1 MAKSLLHISKMTKTE
16 KEMHMEIAELQR
28 KILDLKV
35 VLDTAQAAIRR
46 AESVLEG
53 DNKRHV
59 INQSAKWVLKYKL

>member
-1 MAKSLLHISKMTKTE
+1 MTKTE

-28 KILDLKV
+28 KIQDLKV

-53 DNKRHV
+53 ENKRHV

>member
-1 MAKSLLHISKMTKTE
+1 
-16 KEMHMEIAELQR
+16 MHMEIAELQR
-28 KILDLKV
+28 KIQDLKV

>member
-1 MAKSLLHISKMTKTE
+1 MAKSRLHISKMTKTE

-28 KILDLKV
+28 KIQDLKV